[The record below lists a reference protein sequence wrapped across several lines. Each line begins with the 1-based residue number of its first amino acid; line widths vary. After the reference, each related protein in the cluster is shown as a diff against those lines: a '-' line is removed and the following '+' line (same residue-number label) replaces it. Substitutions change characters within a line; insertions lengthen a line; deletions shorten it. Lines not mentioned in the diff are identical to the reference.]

1 MTYSWLL
8 EHLDDQNTVIID
20 TRPKISYSYGHIP
33 NSISLTVEQII
44 EISSTGAHFA
54 PNPEK
59 ASLQLGE
66 LGIDNEQIVVVCGD
80 LMDPSVFRVAWT
92 LQYLGQKNTKILN
105 LSIGSW
111 HGMGLNMT
119 RVQKNSPITKF
130 IPNVQNSIRIESEEL
145 FQLIDDLIIL
155 DARTPQEYFAGH
167 IPRSILFPFTDGIG
181 QDGMLLETKES
192 LENLFVQKQ

>member
-1 MTYSWLL
+1 MFVTYSWLL

-66 LGIDNEQIVVVCGD
+66 HGIDNEKIVVVC
-80 LMDPSVFRVAWT
+80 
-92 LQYLGQKNTKILN
+92 N
-105 LSIGSW
+105 
-111 HGMGLNMT
+111 
-119 RVQKNSPITKF
+119 
-130 IPNVQNSIRIESEEL
+130 
-145 FQLIDDLIIL
+145 
-155 DARTPQEYFAGH
+155 
-167 IPRSILFPFTDGIG
+167 
-181 QDGMLLETKES
+181 
-192 LENLFVQKQ
+192 